1 MNGGHTSW
9 DLREF
14 IESLAD
20 ELERV
25 HQVARVK
32 AMQRKRL
39 YTVEDMGL
47 SLNVFADYDGDR
59 VRFRTAQP
67 GEQGASKM
75 DLKLGSIT
83 DRVVAETTSE
93 DALRERTPLEQVAP
107 EAVRPEEARRL
118 RRYGVDTAEDVARL
132 GRRGVR
138 VEGVD
143 FADLARRM
151 AQASAPK
158 RRPEPERVVRFRRGG
173 GLSLVVF
180 GRHMDQ
186 VAPDSVRVDGR
197 PVPARAEARMLTL
210 DAMADGAAKAAGELE
225 FRSRG
230 RERIRMTLN

>member
-1 MNGGHTSW
+1 LNGERASW

-14 IESLAD
+14 VESLAD

-47 SLNVFADYDGDR
+47 SLNVFAEYDGDR

-67 GEQGASKM
+67 GEVGASRM

-83 DRVVAETTSE
+83 DKVVAETTSE
-93 DALRERTPLEQVAP
+93 DALRERTPLDQVAP
-107 EAVRPEEARRL
+107 ETVRPEEARRL

-151 AQASAPK
+151 AQASAPR
-158 RRPEPERVVRFRRGG
+158 RRPEPERVVRFRRGR
-173 GLSLVVF
+173 GLSLVVY

-186 VAPDSVRVDGR
+186 VEPDSVRVDGR
-197 PVPARAEARMLTL
+197 PAPARAEARMLTL
-210 DAMADGAAKAAGELE
+210 DEVGAEVAEAARELE
-225 FRSRG
+225 FRTRG
-230 RERIRMTLN
+230 RERIRMRLR